1 MQLLKAVPDSVLWLL
16 EDNRFAVANLRK
28 EAESRGIE
36 GSRVVFAPRLPLAE
50 HLARHSLADLFLDTI
65 PVNAHTTASD
75 ALWAGCLVLTIAGE
89 TFVSR
94 VAGSLLRAL
103 GLQELITTNLAEYQA
118 LALRLAREQGLLA
131 ELRARLETNRQSSSL
146 FDAAQFA
153 RNVEKAY
160 EAMWETHRSGAKPRA
175 LTIK

>member
-16 EDNRFAVANLRK
+16 EDNRFAVANLSN
-28 EAESRGIE
+28 EAESRGVKA
-36 GSRVVFAPRLPLAE
+36 SRLVFAPRLPLAE
-50 HLARHSLADLFLDTI
+50 HLARHRLADLFLDTI

-75 ALWAGCLVLTIAGE
+75 ALWAGCPVLTVAGE
-89 TFVSR
+89 TFISR

-103 GLQELITTNLAEYQA
+103 GLQELISTNLAEYQA
-118 LALRLAREQGLLA
+118 LALRLAREQEVLA

-146 FDAAQFA
+146 FDAGQFA

-160 EAMWETHRSGAKPRA
+160 EAMWEIHRSGAKPRA